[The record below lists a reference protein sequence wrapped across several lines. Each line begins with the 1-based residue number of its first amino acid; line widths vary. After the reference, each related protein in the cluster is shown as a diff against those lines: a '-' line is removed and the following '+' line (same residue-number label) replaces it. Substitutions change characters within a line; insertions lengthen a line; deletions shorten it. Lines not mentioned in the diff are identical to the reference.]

1 MKYLPI
7 LFLILVFVMLS
18 LTGCNTIANYYDSQ
32 DPCLQ
37 ASLNNTT
44 MPNWCGSSSSSTVYT
59 IRDANGHVTG
69 TITAN

>member
-1 MKYLPI
+1 MKTLGFA
-7 LFLILVFVMLS
+7 LLAMLS
-18 LTGCNTIANYYDSQ
+18 LTGCNTIAQYYDSQ

-44 MPNWCGSSSSSTVYT
+44 MPNWCGSSSSTVYT
-59 IRDANGHVTG
+59 IRDTNGHVTG

>member
-1 MKYLPI
+1 MKYTPLIFI
-7 LFLILVFVMLS
+7 LFVVIFLLLS
-18 LTGCNTIANYYDSQ
+18 ACSTVADFYDRQ

-44 MPNWCGSSSSSTVYT
+44 MPNWCGSSSSTVYT
-59 IRDANGHVTG
+59 IRDTNGHVTG

>member
-37 ASLNNTT
+37 AAINHTAAPSFCSASERIVIYN
-44 MPNWCGSSSSSTVYT
+44 P
-59 IRDANGHVTG
+59 DG
-69 TITAN
+69 TPLGYIKKAP